1 MTSIIPSE
9 NYPSAE
15 EIAEHLKMRLYGPYF
30 DESDPPIRVC
40 LLGYETFRAICGRQR
55 LTRPVYDN
63 VAEAALKIGLI
74 VAYGYFGVL
83 IGTDAAEI
91 ERWEAV

>member
-1 MTSIIPSE
+1 MTSIIESE
-9 NYPSAE
+9 EYPSAE
-15 EIAEHLKMRLYGPYF
+15 EIAEHLRMRLYGPHF
-30 DESDPPIRVC
+30 DPADPPIRV
-40 LLGYETFRAICGRQR
+40 LLFDYPTFYCICKRKR

-63 VAEAALKIGLI
+63 VAYAALEIGLI

-83 IGTDAAEI
+83 VGTDAAEM